1 MKIQVKDKWEG
12 LIDQYQNLIFSICY
26 RMTQDYHAA
35 QDLAQETFLSAFRNE
50 RQFDGGNE
58 KAWLCRIASNKCIDY
73 LRQANRRQVPTEEEN
88 LAEYPANTATP
99 EQVALDQDTAQTLLE
114 NCRKLKKPYDEIAYL
129 YFYQEKRPEEIAE
142 IQNRKL
148 KTVQTQ
154 IYRARDMM
162 RELYQAKKHG

>member
-1 MKIQVKDKWEG
+1 MKIQGKDKWEG

-50 RQFDGGNE
+50 NQFDGGNE

-73 LRQANRRQVPTEEEN
+73 LRQASRRQVPTEEEY
-88 LAEYPANTATP
+88 LAEYPAKSGTP
-99 EQVALDQDTAQTLLE
+99 EQMALDQDVAHDLLE
-114 NCRKLKKPYDEIAYL
+114 NCKKLKKPYDEIAYL
-129 YFYQEKRPEEIAE
+129 YFYKEKRPEEIAE
-142 IQNRKL
+142 IQNCKL

-154 IYRARDMM
+154 IYRARNMM
-162 RELYQAKKHG
+162 RKLYRAKEHG